1 MTQTEQ
7 TLLTLLRRGLFGS
20 ESAPIPEDTD
30 YQALLLECAH
40 HTVAPLV
47 YDSMTPAERD
57 QMPSDASKHWHMTVM
72 HTIFRNEQIAAEQRR
87 VLSLLAQAEIPCV
100 IMKGTS
106 SAMNYPK
113 PELRVSGDID
123 LLFSPEQ
130 IDDAQQLL
138 MAEGY
143 KLGPGEDGEGSHR
156 SLHRGMHILEL
167 HYAPCGLPDTPTCQE
182 LRRYF
187 LGAERS
193 PAYYG
198 QLPIL
203 PRHSRAVLL
212 LAHKLEHVTTS
223 GLGLRHLCDWAMFVD
238 RELDAALWEE
248 ISPTLKRFGLMR
260 FARIVTRTCVDFL
273 GLSAEK
279 APWCMEIDTNLASS
293 LMTDILRS
301 GNFGHKENRYGQRLF
316 TDFEA
321 KNRIFSLFSTGFK
334 VCREQWEPCRKCPV
348 LLPIAPFVLVFRYK
362 MQRKRGERP
371 PLKPF
376 AVYQSAGDRQ
386 KLYKALKPFL
396 PEK

>member
-20 ESAPIPEDTD
+20 GDALIPENTD
-30 YQALLLECAH
+30 YQRLLLECAH

-47 YDSMTPAERD
+47 YDSMTPAERA
-57 QMPSDASKHWHMTVM
+57 QMPSEASRHWHMTVM

-130 IDDAQQLL
+130 IDDAQRLL

-143 KLGPGEDGEGSHR
+143 KLGDNEDGEGSHR

-167 HYAPCGLPDTPTCQE
+167 HYAPGGLPNTPTCQE

-203 PRHSRAVLL
+203 PRQSRAVLL

-248 ISPTLKRFGLMR
+248 ITPTLKRFGLMR

-279 APWCMEIDTNLASS
+279 APWCMEIDTDLALS
-293 LMTDILRS
+293 LMEDILRS

-316 TDFEA
+316 TDFDS
-321 KNRIFSLFSTGFK
+321 KNRISSLFHTGIR
-334 VCREQWEPCRKCPV
+334 VCREQWEPCSKCPV
-348 LLPIAPFVLVFRYK
+348 LLPIAPFILVFRYK

-371 PLKPF
+371 ALKPLT
-376 AVYQSAGDRQ
+376 VYQGAGKRQ